1 MNEIKIEKIIRESVI
16 AIILSLV
23 IIFLSVQTNLGI
35 LNVFSTLGLF
45 LLGVPWIV
53 MGIRNGIL
61 ASGIGMAVLTGVVSF
76 LFGSWVGI
84 MGLVLF
90 GPMVLVV
97 QFLINKKRKISEIFI
112 AASLMFF
119 ISIVI
124 LGVISSQTRGIEI
137 KDDLSRLFQNNK
149 EQILSTLE
157 EQELSELDM
166 SSLEATIDIF
176 YKNMMAIMPTVMIL
190 ISSIIGYLN
199 YKVSTWVVH
208 KMGNKK
214 IEVPDFSTFALPKD
228 IAIGIIMSYILIFI
242 LKSQNIDY
250 HAGLAINI
258 NGLLSVMFLVQG
270 VSLISYFLKKKGI
283 GKFIRIVF
291 ISFIIN
297 FSIIGNLILFAGMLD
312 IIFDFRK
319 IRKISL

>member
-1 MNEIKIEKIIRESVI
+1 MNEIKIEKIIRESVM

-23 IIFLSVQTNLGI
+23 IIFLSMQTNLA
-35 LNVFSTLGLF
+35 LLSVTSTIGLF
-45 LLGVPWIV
+45 LLGVPWV
-53 MGIRNGIL
+53 VLGIKNGIL
-61 ASGIGMAVLTGVVSF
+61 ASVIGMGALTGIVSF
-76 LFGSWVGI
+76 LFGGWVGI

-90 GPMVLVV
+90 GPMVLVI
-97 QFLINKKRKISEIFI
+97 QFMINKKRKISEIFM
-112 AASLMFF
+112 AASLVFF
-119 ISIVI
+119 ISIII
-124 LGVISSQTRGIEI
+124 LGIISTQTRGVEI
-137 KDDLSRLFQNNK
+137 KDDLSSLFQNNK
-149 EQILSTLE
+149 EQMLSALE
-157 EQELSELDM
+157 EQDLSELDM

-199 YKVSTWVVH
+199 YKVSTWALY

-214 IEVPDFSTFALPKD
+214 IEVPDFSRFALPKD
-228 IAIGIIMSYILIFI
+228 IAIGIILSYVLIFV
-242 LKSQNIDY
+242 LKSRNIDY

-270 VSLISYFLKKKGI
+270 VSLISYFLKSKGI

-297 FSIIGNLILFAGMLD
+297 ISIIGNIILFAGMLD